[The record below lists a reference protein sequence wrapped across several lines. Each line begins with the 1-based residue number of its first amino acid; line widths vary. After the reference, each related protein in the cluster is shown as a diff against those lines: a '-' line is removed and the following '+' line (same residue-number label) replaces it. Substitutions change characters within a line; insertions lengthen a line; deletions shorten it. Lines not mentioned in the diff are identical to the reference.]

1 MTDEPKLFDM
11 IESAINDLKK
21 PEIVK
26 NILEVKGIVVV
37 GEETT
42 SLCIHTNELTD
53 TANQLLS

>member
-1 MTDEPKLFDM
+1 MNDEPKLFDM

-21 PEIVK
+21 PEIAK

-42 SLCIHTNELTD
+42 SLCTHINELTD
-53 TANQLLS
+53 TVNQLLS

>member
-1 MTDEPKLFDM
+1 MNGEPKLFDM

-42 SLCIHTNELTD
+42 SLCTHTNELTD